1 MNLVYTVYSWYNY
14 NYIDI
19 VNILFISDDSRV
31 TAFSS
36 ARPHE
41 NLYQNY
47 NLIHFLDKLKT
58 LRKQVQCSLTRVE
71 HLLPEVTDRPN
82 GLLEATCCRTQRLHT
97 TGNGNAFI
105 GLLSIWHSQNQT
117 KRLGIQKWQSLKRS
131 NKSSQKTAKLRSL
144 AVSKLKPQTNTPH
157 LKSKL
162 PGQGLAAWNRQSRD
176 FEIKREYSTCAYV
189 HMHLYSLL
197 AYDMYLHAYI
207 HVYRHPRGCSNGFD
221 SSLHVTVGNSV
232 VIRIDNAS
240 CHIVRLSTE
249 LQRHGFPF
257 SKVQKYCYEKN
268 HQKNGFQRISW
279 LPAIQ
284 PSFEMTCTCIYA
296 LYGHLSH
303 FTTLTLTMNCLWRQ
317 AQ

>member
-1 MNLVYTVYSWYNY
+1 M
-14 NYIDI
+14 
-19 VNILFISDDSRV
+19 
-31 TAFSS
+31 TAFS
-36 ARPHE
+36 AAWPHE

-47 NLIHFLDKLKT
+47 NLIHLLDKLKT

-131 NKSSQKTAKLRSL
+131 NKSTPTNQLKKVQTENSL
-144 AVSKLKPQTNTPH
+144 AVSKLNPQTNTPH

-162 PGQGLAAWNRQSRD
+162 PGQGLAAWNRQSAV

-197 AYDMYLHAYI
+197 AYDTYFNTYI
-207 HVYRHPRGCSNGFD
+207 YIDIHEDVQ
-221 SSLHVTVGNSV
+221 TVS
-232 VIRIDNAS
+232 I
-240 CHIVRLSTE
+240 H
-249 LQRHGFPF
+249 
-257 SKVQKYCYEKN
+257 
-268 HQKNGFQRISW
+268 
-279 LPAIQ
+279 
-284 PSFEMTCTCIYA
+284 
-296 LYGHLSH
+296 LY
-303 FTTLTLTMNCLWRQ
+303 TWQWATQ
-317 AQ
+317 